1 MRATRA
7 ALLAMWLAVPLSAVA
22 DEITDQLDQA
32 RQYYDQGDLAGAIG
46 EVEFVLQAMRGKIG
60 QQLAATFPVPPPGW
74 TMDPADDQAQG
85 GVPFVAAGTMLGR
98 TYRAPDGSGSIEA
111 QLMSGGGLLQGLAG
125 MLMNPQMLAAQP
137 GAKRVRI
144 GRDNA
149 VVTFDPDDR
158 SSQLI
163 LDLGGKG
170 TLMLQG
176 RGLASGDPLVELAN
190 RWDLQQVKALLG
202 G

>member
-7 ALLAMWLAVPLSAVA
+7 TLLAVGLVVPLAAAA
-22 DEITDQLDQA
+22 DEITDELDQA
-32 RQYYDQGDLAGAIG
+32 RSYYDQGDLTGAIG
-46 EVEFVLQAMRGKIG
+46 ELEFALQAMRGKIG
-60 QQLAATFPVPPPGW
+60 AALLATFPPAPAGW
-74 TMDPADDQAQG
+74 TIDAADAAAPANI
-85 GVPFVAAGTMLGR
+85 PFVTPGSMLSR
-98 TYRAPDGSGSIEA
+98 TYRTPDGANSIEA

-125 MLMNPQMLAAQP
+125 MLMNPQLLAAQP
-137 GAKRVRI
+137 NAKRVRI

-149 VVTFDPDDR
+149 VLTVDADDK
-158 SSQLI
+158 SAQLV

-176 RGLASGDPLVELAN
+176 KGVSDGDPLIALAN
-190 RWDLQQVKALLG
+190 AWDLKQLKELLG